1 MTTAEKTELALIPI
15 TGIIVWFIA
24 PFLPNTLSA
33 GLLLLGGSALLLL
46 QGLVRDLWLLANKRG
61 NPQPDLHRK
70 IRCMC
75 AESTIGTTGII
86 IGAAILGVGID
97 YSTGLNQ
104 WGWCILFMV
113 VMTIGFLIKDYVI
126 EWNPFHLRKDKDH
139 INIVF
144 TWKKLIYTAT

>member
-1 MTTAEKTELALIPI
+1 MTKMTTIEKAELTLIPI
-15 TGIIVWFIA
+15 TGIIVWFITH
-24 PFLPNTLSA
+24 FLPSTLSV
-33 GLLLLGGSALLLL
+33 GVLLLGVSALLLL

-61 NPQPDLHRK
+61 NPQPDLQRK

-86 IGAAILGVGID
+86 AGAAILGVGID
-97 YSTGLNQ
+97 DSISLNQ
-104 WGWCILFMV
+104 LGWCVLVMV

-144 TWKKLIYTAT
+144 TWKK

>member
-1 MTTAEKTELALIPI
+1 MTMTVAEKTELPLIPI

-24 PFLPNTLSA
+24 PLLPDVLNA
-33 GLLLLGGSALLLL
+33 GLLLLGVSALLLL
-46 QGLVRDLWLLANKRG
+46 QGLVPDLWLLANKRG
-61 NPQPDLHRK
+61 NPQPDLQRK

-75 AESTIGTTGII
+75 AESTFGTTGII
-86 IGAAILGVGID
+86 IGAAILGAGID
-97 YSTGLNQ
+97 YSIGLIQ
-104 WGWCILFMV
+104 LGWCILFVV

-144 TWKKLIYTAT
+144 TWKK

>member
-1 MTTAEKTELALIPI
+1 MITALEKAELTIIPI
-15 TGIIVWFIA
+15 IAIMVWFFA
-24 PFLPNTLSA
+24 PLLPNSLNI
-33 GLLLLGGSALLLL
+33 GLLLLGVSALLLL
-46 QGLVRDLWLLANKRG
+46 QGLIRDLRLLANKRG
-61 NPQPDLHRK
+61 NPQPDLQRK

-86 IGAAILGVGID
+86 AGAAILGVGID
-97 YSTGLNQ
+97 YSIGLSQ
-104 WGWCILFMV
+104 FGWCIIFIV

-144 TWKKLIYTAT
+144 TWKK